1 MSEGGVFFLQENSET
16 VLYKMYLWFFFY
28 IKDESL
34 CFCIYIYLDK
44 DSGVLW
50 YMYYGFNSL
59 KQFFIYMDIGPTLF
73 KKNIIR

>member
-16 VLYKMYLWFFFY
+16 VLYKMYLWFFF
-28 IKDESL
+28 ILKTNLSVSV
-34 CFCIYIYLDK
+34 YIYLDK
-44 DSGVLW
+44 DSGILW
-50 YMYYGFNSL
+50 YYGFNSL